1 MTERKREEFP
11 FSDSP
16 YMTAMRKLTRI
27 MRRHHACVNRQIGDL
42 GIHHGQHRMLIQLT
56 NPGISHP
63 SQKELAEILGISPA
77 AVATSLKRLEREGYV
92 SRSITDEDNRKNE
105 IRITEEGLARVNES
119 RAIFEA
125 TDEAL
130 FAGFTPEEINLF
142 TSFLER
148 IDHNLDKAGAPV
160 DPPPP
165 PPPPEDM
172 PPHPS
177 ERK

>member
-1 MTERKREEFP
+1 MTEKKREEFP

-27 MRRHHACVNRQIGDL
+27 MRRHLAYVDRQIGDL

-56 NPGISHP
+56 NPDISHP

-92 SRSITDEDNRKNE
+92 SRSMTDEDNRKNE
-105 IRITEEGLARVNES
+105 IRITEEGLARVNKS

-130 FAGFTPEEINLF
+130 FAGFTPEEIDLF

-148 IDHNLDKAGAPV
+148 IDNNLDKAGAPV
-160 DPPPP
+160 DP